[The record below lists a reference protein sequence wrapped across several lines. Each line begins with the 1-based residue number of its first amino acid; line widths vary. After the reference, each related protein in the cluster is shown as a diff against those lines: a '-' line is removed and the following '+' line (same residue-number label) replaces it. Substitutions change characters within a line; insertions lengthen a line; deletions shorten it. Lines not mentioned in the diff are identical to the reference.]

1 MLGSGRKL
9 EASKNC
15 LGRDSRR
22 EMPGSYSLVRM
33 GALNETVWG
42 QAPLAWD
49 LGVLESCL
57 LGIGF
62 GGCRNIPSHPVQ
74 GESLKKRAVLE
85 IVP

>member
-1 MLGSGRKL
+1 
-9 EASKNC
+9 
-15 LGRDSRR
+15 
-22 EMPGSYSLVRM
+22 MPGSYSLVRM

-57 LGIGF
+57 LGSGF
-62 GGCRNIPSHPVQ
+62 GRCRNIPSHPVQ